1 VIIYQNDDD
10 HRPNSHVAKERK
22 MDIQTIGVIGCGLM
36 GSGIVEV
43 AARSGFDVIVSEAN
57 DDFLQAGLARID
69 KSLGRAVK
77 KGKLSEDEMSAIK
90 ARITGVVGLDAF
102 SGVDL
107 AIEAVSENMELK
119 RGIFQKLNEVTRP
132 EVVLASNTSSISIAA
147 LAAATS
153 RPDKVVGMHFFN
165 PVPVM
170 ALLELVRGILTSD
183 ETLATAREI
192 GERMGKTPVVAKDS
206 PGFIVNR
213 LLIPFLLDAI
223 RMYESGLATKEDI
236 DTGVK
241 LGLNHP
247 MGPLTLADF
256 VGLDTTLFVADVLY
270 EEYGDPNFKAPPLL
284 RQMVAAG
291 LLGRKSGRG
300 FYDWRK

>member
-1 VIIYQNDDD
+1 MMN
-10 HRPNSHVAKERK
+10 
-22 MDIQTIGVIGCGLM
+22 IQTIGVIGCGLM

-77 KGKLSEDEMSAIK
+77 KGKLSEDEMAAIK

-102 SGVDL
+102 SDVDM
-107 AIEAVSENMELK
+107 AIEAVSENMALK
-119 RGIFQKLNEVTRP
+119 RDIFSKLNEITRP
-132 EVVLASNTSSISIAA
+132 EVILASNTSSISIAA
-147 LAAATS
+147 LAAATT

-223 RMYESGLATKEDI
+223 RMYESGLATRDDI

>member
-1 VIIYQNDDD
+1 
-10 HRPNSHVAKERK
+10 
-22 MDIQTIGVIGCGLM
+22 
-36 GSGIVEV
+36 
-43 AARSGFDVIVSEAN
+43 
-57 DDFLQAGLARID
+57 
-69 KSLGRAVK
+69 
-77 KGKLSEDEMSAIK
+77 
-90 ARITGVVGLDAF
+90 VVGLDAF
-102 SGVDL
+102 KDVDL
-107 AIEAVSENMELK
+107 SIEAVSENIDLK
-119 RGIFQKLNEVTRP
+119 RSIFKKLDEVTRP
-132 EVVLASNTSSISIAA
+132 DVVLASNTSSISIAA
-147 LAAATS
+147 LAAATQ

-183 ETLATAREI
+183 ETLTTAREI

-213 LLIPFLLDAI
+213 LLIPFLLDAV

-291 LLGRKSGRG
+291 LTGRKTGRG

>member
-1 VIIYQNDDD
+1 M
-10 HRPNSHVAKERK
+10 S
-22 MDIQTIGVIGCGLM
+22 IQTIGVIGCGLM

-43 AARSGFDVIVSEAN
+43 AARTGFTVIVSEAN
-57 DDFLQAGLARID
+57 DAFLQAGLARID

-77 KGKLSEDEMSAIK
+77 KGKLSEDAMQAIK
-90 ARITGVVGLDAF
+90 GRITGVVGLDAF
-102 SGVDL
+102 SDVDL
-107 AIEAVSENMELK
+107 AIEAVSENLDLK
-119 RGIFQKLNEVTRP
+119 LGIFKKLNEVTRP
-132 EVVLASNTSSISIAA
+132 DVVLASNTSSISIAA
-147 LAAATS
+147 LAAVTDK
-153 RPDKVVGMHFFN
+153 PGKVVGMHFFN

-183 ETLATAREI
+183 ETLATARAI
-192 GERMGKTPVVAKDS
+192 GEKMGKTPVVAKDS

-236 DTGVK
+236 DAGVK

-247 MGPLTLADF
+247 MGPLTLTDF

-270 EEYGDPNFKAPPLL
+270 EEYGDHNFKAPPLL

-291 LLGRKSGRG
+291 LLGRKSGQG

>member
-1 VIIYQNDDD
+1 
-10 HRPNSHVAKERK
+10 

-43 AARSGFDVIVSEAN
+43 AARTGFNVIVSEAN
-57 DDFLQAGLARID
+57 EDFLQAGMARIE

-77 KGKLSEDEMSAIK
+77 KGKLSEDEVAAIK

-102 SGVDL
+102 KDVDL
-107 AIEAVSENMELK
+107 AIEAVSENIDLK
-119 RGIFQKLNEVTRP
+119 RSIFKKLDEITRP
-132 EVVLASNTSSISIAA
+132 DVVLASNTSSISIAA
-147 LAAATS
+147 LAAATR

-183 ETLATAREI
+183 ETLAIAREI

-213 LLIPFLLDAI
+213 LLIPFLLDAV

-291 LLGRKSGRG
+291 LLGRKSGQG

>member
-1 VIIYQNDDD
+1 MTN
-10 HRPNSHVAKERK
+10 
-22 MDIQTIGVIGCGLM
+22 IQTIGVVGCGLM

-43 AARSGFDVIVSEAN
+43 AARAGFQVIVSEAN
-57 DDFLQAGLARID
+57 QDFLQAGLHRIEQ
-69 KSLGRAVK
+69 SLARAVK
-77 KGKLSEDEMSAIK
+77 KGKLEEKESEAIRG
-90 ARITGVVGLDAF
+90 RIQGVVGLDSF
-102 SGVDL
+102 TDVDL
-107 AIEAVSENMELK
+107 VIEAVSENLALK
-119 RGIFQKLNEVTRP
+119 QDIFSKLDDITRP
-132 EVVLASNTSSISIAA
+132 DVILASNTSSISIAA
-147 LAAATS
+147 LAAATK

-170 ALLELVRGILTSD
+170 ALLELVKGILTSD
-183 ETLATAREI
+183 ETLATARAI

-270 EEYGDPNFKAPPLL
+270 EEYGDPTFKAPPLL

-291 LLGRKSGRG
+291 LLGRKSGQG

>member
-1 VIIYQNDDD
+1 MN
-10 HRPNSHVAKERK
+10 
-22 MDIQTIGVIGCGLM
+22 IQTIGVIGCGLM

-43 AARSGFDVIVSEAN
+43 AARTGFNVIVSEAN

-77 KGKLSEDEMSAIK
+77 KGKLDEGEMAAIK

-102 SGVDL
+102 ADVDMS
-107 AIEAVSENMELK
+107 IEAVSENIDLK
-119 RGIFQKLNEVTRP
+119 RSIFKKLDEVTRP
-132 EVVLASNTSSISIAA
+132 DVILASNTSSISIAA
-147 LAAATS
+147 LAAVTN

-165 PVPVM
+165 PVPVI

-192 GERMGKTPVVAKDS
+192 GERMGKKPIIAKDS

-236 DTGVK
+236 DAGVK

-247 MGPLTLADF
+247 MGPLTLTDF

>member
-1 VIIYQNDDD
+1 M
-10 HRPNSHVAKERK
+10 S
-22 MDIQTIGVIGCGLM
+22 IQTIGVIGCGLM

-43 AARSGFDVIVSEAN
+43 AARTGFDVIVSEAN
-57 DDFLQAGLARID
+57 NDFLQAGLARID

-77 KGKLSEDEMSAIK
+77 KGKLSEDEMAAIK

-102 SGVDL
+102 ADVDM
-107 AIEAVSENMELK
+107 AIEAVSENTDLK
-119 RGIFQKLNEVTRP
+119 RAIFKKLNEVTRP
-132 EVVLASNTSSISIAA
+132 DVILASNTSSISIAA
-147 LAAATS
+147 LAAVTD

-183 ETLATAREI
+183 ETLATARKI

-213 LLIPFLLDAI
+213 LLIPFLLDAV

-291 LLGRKSGRG
+291 LTGRKTGRG

>member
-1 VIIYQNDDD
+1 MN
-10 HRPNSHVAKERK
+10 
-22 MDIQTIGVIGCGLM
+22 IQTIGVIGCGLM

-57 DDFLQAGLARID
+57 DDFLQAGLVRID

-77 KGKLSEDEMSAIK
+77 KGKLSEDEMAAIK

-102 SGVDL
+102 SDVDM
-107 AIEAVSENMELK
+107 AIEAVSENMALK
-119 RGIFQKLNEVTRP
+119 RDIFSKLNEITRP
-132 EVVLASNTSSISIAA
+132 EVILASNTSSISIAA
-147 LAAATS
+147 LAAATT

-223 RMYESGLATKEDI
+223 RMYESGLATRDDI

>member
-1 VIIYQNDDD
+1 
-10 HRPNSHVAKERK
+10 
-22 MDIQTIGVIGCGLM
+22 MDIQTLGVVGCGLM

-43 AARSGFDVIVSEAN
+43 AARAGFNVIVSEAN
-57 DDFLQAGLARID
+57 EDFLQAGLARID
-69 KSLGRAVK
+69 QSLARALK
-77 KGKLSEDEMSAIK
+77 KGKITPEEVDAAKS
-90 ARITGVVGLDAF
+90 RITGVVGLESFRD
-102 SGVDL
+102 VDL
-107 AIEAVSENMELK
+107 VIEAVSENIDLK
-119 RGIFQKLNEVTRP
+119 RQIFNQLDTITRP
-132 EVVLASNTSSISIAA
+132 EVILASNTSSISIAA
-147 LAAATS
+147 LAAATH
-153 RPDKVVGMHFFN
+153 RPEQVVGMHFFN

-183 ETLATAREI
+183 ETLATARAV

>member
-1 VIIYQNDDD
+1 M
-10 HRPNSHVAKERK
+10 K
-22 MDIQTIGVIGCGLM
+22 IQTIGVIGCGLM

-43 AARSGFDVIVSEAN
+43 AARSGFNVIVSEAN
-57 DDFLQAGLARID
+57 DDFLQAGLQRID

-77 KGKLSEDEMSAIK
+77 KGKLQEEEMENIK
-90 ARITGVVGLDAF
+90 ARIKGVVGLDAF
-102 SGVDL
+102 TDVDL
-107 AIEAVSENMELK
+107 SIEAVSENLELK
-119 RGIFQKLNEVTRP
+119 RNIFKKLNEVTRP
-132 EVVLASNTSSISIAA
+132 DVILASNTSSISIAA
-147 LAAATS
+147 LAAATQ

-170 ALLELVRGILTSD
+170 SLLELVRGILTSD
-183 ETLATAREI
+183 ATLQTVREI
-192 GERMGKTPVVAKDS
+192 GEHMGKTPVVAKDS

>member
-1 VIIYQNDDD
+1 MN
-10 HRPNSHVAKERK
+10 
-22 MDIQTIGVIGCGLM
+22 IQTIGVIGCGLM

-43 AARSGFDVIVSEAN
+43 AARTGFDVIVSEAN
-57 DDFLQAGLARID
+57 NDFLQAGLARID
-69 KSLGRAVK
+69 KSLGRALK
-77 KGKLSEDEMSAIK
+77 KGKLSEEEMAAIK

-102 SGVDL
+102 IDVDM
-107 AIEAVSENMELK
+107 AIEAVSENIDLK
-119 RGIFQKLNEVTRP
+119 RNIFEKLDEVTRP
-132 EVVLASNTSSISIAA
+132 DVILASNTSSISIAA
-147 LAAATS
+147 LAAVTN

-192 GERMGKTPVVAKDS
+192 GERMGKKPVVAKDS

-213 LLIPFLLDAI
+213 LLIPFLLDAV
-223 RMYESGLATKEDI
+223 RMYESGLATREDI
-236 DTGVK
+236 DAGVR

>member
-1 VIIYQNDDD
+1 MN
-10 HRPNSHVAKERK
+10 
-22 MDIQTIGVIGCGLM
+22 IQTIGVIGCGLM
-36 GSGIVEV
+36 GSGIVEM
-43 AARSGFDVIVSEAN
+43 AARTGFDVIVSEAN
-57 DDFLQAGLARID
+57 EDFLQAGLARIE
-69 KSLGRAVK
+69 KSLTRAVK
-77 KGKLSEDEMSAIK
+77 KGKLDADELEVIRS
-90 ARITGVVGLDAF
+90 RITGVVGLDAF
-102 SGVDL
+102 KDVDMS
-107 AIEAVSENMELK
+107 IEAVSENMDLK
-119 RGIFQKLNEVTRP
+119 RSIFQTLDEVTRS
-132 EVVLASNTSSISIAA
+132 EVILATNTSSISIAA
-147 LAAATS
+147 LAAATK

-213 LLIPFLLDAI
+213 LLIPFLIDAI

-270 EEYGDPNFKAPPLL
+270 EEYGDPHFKAPPLL

-291 LLGRKSGRG
+291 LLGRKSGQG
-300 FYDWRK
+300 FYDWRR

>member
-1 VIIYQNDDD
+1 MN
-10 HRPNSHVAKERK
+10 
-22 MDIQTIGVIGCGLM
+22 IQTIGVIGCGLM

-43 AARSGFDVIVSEAN
+43 AARAGFDVIVSEAN

-77 KGKLSEDEMSAIK
+77 KGKLSKDEMAAIK

-102 SGVDL
+102 KDVDL
-107 AIEAVSENMELK
+107 AIEAVSENIDLK
-119 RGIFQKLNEVTRP
+119 RSIFEKLDQVTRP

-147 LAAATS
+147 LAAVTR

-183 ETLATAREI
+183 ETLAIAREI

-223 RMYESGLATKEDI
+223 RMYEAGLATKEDI

-291 LLGRKSGRG
+291 LLGRKSGQG
-300 FYDWRK
+300 FYDWRR

>member
-1 VIIYQNDDD
+1 MN
-10 HRPNSHVAKERK
+10 
-22 MDIQTIGVIGCGLM
+22 IQTIGVIGCGLM

-43 AARSGFDVIVSEAN
+43 AARTGFNVIVSEAN

-77 KGKLSEDEMSAIK
+77 KGKLDDDEMAAIK

-102 SGVDL
+102 ADVDMS
-107 AIEAVSENMELK
+107 IEAVSENIDLK
-119 RGIFQKLNEVTRP
+119 RSIFKKLDEVTRP
-132 EVVLASNTSSISIAA
+132 DVILASNTSSISIAA
-147 LAAATS
+147 LAAVTN

-192 GERMGKTPVVAKDS
+192 GERMGKKPVIAKDS

-236 DTGVK
+236 DAGVK

-247 MGPLTLADF
+247 MGPLTLTDF

>member
-170 ALLELVRGILTSD
+170 SRLEWVRGILTSD

-256 VGLDTTLFVADVLY
+256 VGLDTTLCVADVLY

>member
-1 VIIYQNDDD
+1 
-10 HRPNSHVAKERK
+10 
-22 MDIQTIGVIGCGLM
+22 MTIQTIGVVGCGLM
-36 GSGIVEV
+36 GSGIAEV
-43 AARSGFDVIVSEAN
+43 AARAGFNVLVSEPAEA
-57 DDFLQAGLARID
+57 FLEAGLARID
-69 KSLGRAVK
+69 KSLARAVK
-77 KGKLSEDEMSAIK
+77 KGKLSEEDAAAVK

-102 SGVDL
+102 KDADL
-107 AIEAVSENMELK
+107 VIEAAPENMDLK
-119 RGIFQKLNEVTRP
+119 RDIFRSLDAITRP
-132 EVVLASNTSSISIAA
+132 DVILASNTSSISIAA
-147 LAAATS
+147 LAAATN
-153 RPDKVVGMHFFN
+153 RPDKVLGMHFFN

-170 ALLELVRGILTSD
+170 ALLELVKGILTSD
-183 ETLATAREI
+183 ETLATARAV

-291 LLGRKSGRG
+291 LLGRKSGQG

>member
-1 VIIYQNDDD
+1 
-10 HRPNSHVAKERK
+10 

-170 ALLELVRGILTSD
+170 SLLELVRGILTSD

>member
-1 VIIYQNDDD
+1 MN
-10 HRPNSHVAKERK
+10 
-22 MDIQTIGVIGCGLM
+22 IQTIGVVGCGLM

-43 AARSGFDVIVSEAN
+43 AARSGFNVIVSEAN
-57 DDFLQAGLARID
+57 NDFLQAGLARID

-77 KGKLSEDEMSAIK
+77 KGKLSEDEMAAIK

-102 SGVDL
+102 SNVDMV
-107 AIEAVSENMELK
+107 IEAVSENMELK
-119 RGIFQKLNEVTRP
+119 RNIFKNLNEITRP
-132 EVVLASNTSSISIAA
+132 DVILASNTSSISIAA
-147 LAAATS
+147 LAAATT

-183 ETLATAREI
+183 ETLAMARKI

-270 EEYGDPNFKAPPLL
+270 DEYGDPNFKAPPLL

-291 LLGRKSGRG
+291 LLGRKSGQG
-300 FYDWRK
+300 FYDWRR

>member
-1 VIIYQNDDD
+1 M
-10 HRPNSHVAKERK
+10 S
-22 MDIQTIGVIGCGLM
+22 IQTIGVIGCGLM

-77 KGKLSEDEMSAIK
+77 KGKLSEDEMAAIK

-102 SGVDL
+102 SDVDL
-107 AIEAVSENMELK
+107 AIEAVSENMDLK
-119 RGIFQKLNEVTRP
+119 RDIFSKLNTITRP
-132 EVVLASNTSSISIAA
+132 DVVLASNTSSISIAA
-147 LAAATS
+147 LAAATT

-183 ETLATAREI
+183 ETLAIAREI

-270 EEYGDPNFKAPPLL
+270 DEYGDPNFKAPPLL